1 MMRGTS
7 NKSAIKQLV
16 KDEMR
21 NPGSILQTAGIGLGY
36 SKIFELP
43 LSLGNQ
49 FMLHNMRTT
58 SPKLQKLLDSE
69 THDYWINYT
78 TGVTKLLGVLSLAE
92 KLGTVGTT
100 TVGLMMGADPYKSD
114 LAHTIA
120 MPLSERKKSKK
131 KKKNIIEPIEV
142 IR

>member
-1 MMRGTS
+1 
-7 NKSAIKQLV
+7 
-16 KDEMR
+16 
-21 NPGSILQTAGIGLGY
+21 
-36 SKIFELP
+36 
-43 LSLGNQ
+43 
-49 FMLHNMRTT
+49 MLHNMRTT

-120 MPLSERKKSKK
+120 MPLSDRKKSKK
-131 KKKNIIEPIEV
+131 KKKSTIEPIEV

>member
-1 MMRGTS
+1 
-7 NKSAIKQLV
+7 
-16 KDEMR
+16 
-21 NPGSILQTAGIGLGY
+21 
-36 SKIFELP
+36 
-43 LSLGNQ
+43 
-49 FMLHNMRTT
+49 MLHNMRTT

-120 MPLSERKKSKK
+120 MPMSDRKKSKK
-131 KKKNIIEPIEV
+131 KKKSTIEPIEV